1 MPKVRGQL
9 AVDNDHSASW
19 MTLDL
24 CAQNH
29 QGTTTVTE
37 PAQNGKEAP
46 WPGSHEM
53 PRWNVNELIDA
64 PEFRFTLKSI
74 LAMIGPGL
82 VMGAAAVGGGE
93 WLFGPA
99 VTAKYGAALLWVGTV
114 SILFQVLYNI
124 EISRYTLYTGE
135 PIFTGKFRIMPG
147 PMFWVFIYLLLD
159 WGSFLPYLATNASVA
174 ILKLF
179 DSGFDP
185 NGDGAEIKLKLA
197 SSAIYFGL
205 AVPLFVGG
213 KVYNSLKFVMSAK
226 LVLVFGFLLTVGI
239 CYSKPSHW
247 VEIAGGLVQFGTL
260 PVESGE
266 DLNSNGQ
273 LDPGEDFDGDGMLDV
288 SEGRS
293 AYKDPTPAFDPDVDD
308 RNGNREYDEGEPM
321 TGMKDAARVFDP
333 KVDDKDGDGKRDGAN
348 VENIFVTL
356 FHEGRMPRVDWSL
369 IALIAGLAA
378 IAGNGGLTNT
388 PISNFT
394 RDQGWGMG
402 HHVGA
407 IPSIVG
413 GHGITLSHEGSVF
426 EVTPES
432 LSRWGRWYRHICR
445 DQLCVW
451 MGACLIGMAL
461 PSILSIGF
469 LQRGMEVNRDAIAGM
484 TSAGVANSVQNPAP
498 GTLAALLPVLSGP
511 ALADVF
517 RLLTLF
523 CGFLVLVTSMI
534 ATMDGFIR
542 RWVDVFWTASRKLRS
557 LDVSAIKYV
566 YFTMLMAY
574 CIGGLIVIW
583 LGIKPGMAATI
594 ATTGYNF
601 AFAMSCWHTLVVN
614 TTLLPKELRP
624 CTAIRV
630 GMLLGGVYFTFLFT
644 MQVLSV
650 LKLV

>member
-1 MPKVRGQL
+1 
-9 AVDNDHSASW
+9 
-19 MTLDL
+19 MTEE
-24 CAQNH
+24 NK
-29 QGTTTVTE
+29 T
-37 PAQNGKEAP
+37 PSNAP

-53 PRWNVNELIDA
+53 PRWNVAELIDA
-64 PEFRFTLKSI
+64 PEFKFTLKNI

-179 DSGFDP
+179 DGSFSP
-185 NGDGAEIKLKLA
+185 SAEGAEFKLKLT
-197 SSAIYFGL
+197 STAIYFGL
-205 AVPLFVGG
+205 AIPLFVGG
-213 KVYNSLKFVMSAK
+213 KVYNSLKWVMSAK
-226 LVLVFGFLLTVGI
+226 LVLVFGFLLTVGL
-239 CYSKPSHW
+239 CYSKPSSW
-247 VEIAGGLVQFGTL
+247 GEIVGGLFEFGSL
-260 PVESGE
+260 PVEMGE
-266 DLNSNGQ
+266 DKNGNGQ
-273 LDPGEDFDGDGMLDV
+273 LDPGEDFDGDGKLDV

-293 AYKDPTPAFDPDVDD
+293 
-308 RNGNREYDEGEPM
+308 
-321 TGMKDAARVFDP
+321 GMKDGKPVFDP
-333 KVDDKDGDGKRDGAN
+333 QLDDKDGDGKRDGAN
-348 VENIFVTL
+348 IENLFGTL
-356 FHEGRMPRVDWSL
+356 IHEGRLPKVDWSL

-413 GHGITLSHEGSVF
+413 GHGITLSHVGSVF
-426 EVTPES
+426 EVTPET
-432 LSRWGRWYRHICR
+432 LPRWRGWYRHICR
-445 DQLCVW
+445 DQICVW

-469 LQRGMEVNRDAIAGM
+469 LQRGMDVNRDAIASM
-484 TSAGVANSVQNPAP
+484 TSAGVAAAVEHPHT
-498 GTLAALLPVLSGP
+498 GTLAASMSFLSSPG
-511 ALADVF
+511 LANVF
-517 RLLTLF
+517 KLLTLF

-534 ATMDGFIR
+534 STMDGFVR
-542 RWVDVFWTASRKLRS
+542 RWVDVFWTGSKWLRT
-557 LDVSAIKYV
+557 LDVGAIKYV
-566 YFTMLMAY
+566 YFGMLMTY

-583 LGIKPGMAATI
+583 AGIKPGMASTI
-594 ATTGYNF
+594 ATTGYNL

-630 GMLLGGVYFTFLFT
+630 GMLLGGVYFTFLFV

-650 LKLV
+650 IGYV

>member
-1 MPKVRGQL
+1 M
-9 AVDNDHSASW
+9 NDEHKTPS
-19 MTLDL
+19 
-24 CAQNH
+24 N
-29 QGTTTVTE
+29 
-37 PAQNGKEAP
+37 AP

-53 PRWNVNELIDA
+53 PQWNVAELIDA
-64 PEFRFTLKSI
+64 PEFKFTAKNI

-99 VTAKYGAALLWVGTV
+99 VTAKYGASLLWVGTI
-114 SILFQVLYNI
+114 SILVQVLYNI

-135 PIFTGKFRIMPG
+135 PIFTGKFRIVPG

-159 WGSFLPYLATNASVA
+159 WGSFLPYLATNASIA

-179 DSGFDP
+179 DAGFDLSA
-185 NGDGAEIKLKLA
+185 DGADFKLKLT
-197 SSAIYFGL
+197 STLIYLGL

-239 CYSKPSHW
+239 CYSKPAHW
-247 VEIAGGLVQFGTL
+247 GQIVGGLFEFGTL
-260 PVESGE
+260 PIEAGE
-266 DLNSNGQ
+266 DINGNGQ
-273 LDPGEDFDGDGMLDV
+273 LDPGEDFDGDGKLDV
-288 SEGRS
+288 VEAKSGQ
-293 AYKDPTPAFDPDVDD
+293 KD
-308 RNGNREYDEGEPM
+308 G
-321 TGMKDAARVFDP
+321 KSVFDP

-348 VENIFVTL
+348 VANIFSSVL
-356 FHEGRMPRVDWSL
+356 GGHGLPKIDWSL

-413 GHGITLSHEGSVF
+413 GHGITLSHVGSVF
-426 EVTPES
+426 LVTP
-432 LSRWGRWYRHICR
+432 LTLQKWRRWYRHICR

-451 MGACLIGMAL
+451 MGACIIGMAL

-469 LQRGMEVNRDAIAGM
+469 LQRGMEVNRDAIASM
-484 TSAGVANSVQNPAP
+484 TSGGVAAAVENPQA
-498 GTLAALLPVLSGP
+498 GTLAASIPVLSG
-511 ALADVF
+511 AGLANVF

-534 ATMDGFIR
+534 STMDGFVR
-542 RWVDVFWTASRKLRS
+542 RWVDVFWTASKKLRA
-557 LDVSAIKYV
+557 LDVGAIKYV
-566 YFTMLMAY
+566 YFGMLMTY

-583 LGIKPGMAATI
+583 LGIKPGMASTI

-601 AFAMSCWHTLVVN
+601 AFAMSCWHTLIVN
-614 TTLLPKELRP
+614 TTLLPKEIRP
-624 CTAIRV
+624 GMAVRV
-630 GMLLGGVYFTFLFT
+630 GMILGGVYFTFLFT

-650 LKLV
+650 LGVV